1 METDRRQP
9 TGPDAG
15 AFPGFEDLKKL
26 IEKFQ
31 LPSLDID
38 ALIDWQRKDMEA
50 LTEASQQA
58 SEGIKA
64 LVARRNEILRE
75 TLAEWQAAVKDA
87 TSAEAISKR
96 ADVAKQGIEKAI
108 ADFRELFE
116 MEAQSRNN
124 AWKIVQERMQE
135 NMVNLQKLL
144 QPKWGVLHGSA
155 PSRHGEIYFPI
166 GMIAPQ
172 WRWRR

>member
-1 METDRRQP
+1 METDSRQ
-9 TGPDAG
+9 TSGSDAG

-31 LPSLDID
+31 LPNLDID

-50 LTEASQQA
+50 LTEMNRQA
-58 SEGIKA
+58 SEGLKA
-64 LVARRNEILRE
+64 LVERRNEILRE

-135 NMVNLQKLL
+135 NMVSLQKLL
-144 QPKWGVLHGSA
+144 QPK
-155 PSRHGEIYFPI
+155 
-166 GMIAPQ
+166 
-172 WRWRR
+172 

>member
-1 METDRRQP
+1 METEIRQNA
-9 TGPDAG
+9 GLDAS

-26 IEKFQ
+26 IERFQ
-31 LPSLDID
+31 MPSLDID
-38 ALIDWQRKDMEA
+38 ALIDWQRKDLEA
-50 LTEASQQA
+50 LTEMNRQA

-64 LVARRNEILRE
+64 LVERRNEILRE

-87 TSAEAISKR
+87 TSTEAISKR

-108 ADFRELFE
+108 ANFRELSE

-124 AWKIVQERMQE
+124 AWKIVQDRMQE

-144 QPKWGVLHGSA
+144 QPK
-155 PSRHGEIYFPI
+155 
-166 GMIAPQ
+166 
-172 WRWRR
+172 

>member
-38 ALIDWQRKDMEA
+38 ALVDWQRKDMEA
-50 LTEASQQA
+50 LTEANRQA

-96 ADVAKQGIEKAI
+96 ADEAKQGIEKAI
-108 ADFRELFE
+108 ANFRELSE
-116 MEAQSRNN
+116 MEAQSRND

-135 NMVNLQKLL
+135 NMATLQKLL
-144 QPKWGVLHGSA
+144 QPK
-155 PSRHGEIYFPI
+155 
-166 GMIAPQ
+166 
-172 WRWRR
+172 

>member
-31 LPSLDID
+31 LPSLDIG

-144 QPKWGVLHGSA
+144 QPK
-155 PSRHGEIYFPI
+155 
-166 GMIAPQ
+166 
-172 WRWRR
+172 

>member
-64 LVARRNEILRE
+64 LVARHNEILRE

-144 QPKWGVLHGSA
+144 QPK
-155 PSRHGEIYFPI
+155 
-166 GMIAPQ
+166 
-172 WRWRR
+172 